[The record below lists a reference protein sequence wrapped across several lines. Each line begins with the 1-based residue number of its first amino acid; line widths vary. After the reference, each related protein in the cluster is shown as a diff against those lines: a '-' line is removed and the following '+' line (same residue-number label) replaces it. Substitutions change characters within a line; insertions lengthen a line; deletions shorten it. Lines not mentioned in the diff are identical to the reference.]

1 MKLNQAMKDAL
12 KIVGKGGAVV
22 HLTTSSSDGNTNTVG
37 ERFVTVFKDEYILI
51 ADMFAQKTRVNLNEN
66 QIGVITLAHPVNGR
80 TWSFKGPATILQEG
94 LPDGYEFEG
103 LKASEVLKEWGNWA
117 EKEPPSEVPPD
128 IRPPVLVQRGVI
140 TLKVNEI
147 TDYSPEN
154 AGNIINT
161 EI

>member
-1 MKLNQAMKDAL
+1 MKLNHAMKDAL
-12 KIVGKGGAVV
+12 KIVGKGGSVV
-22 HLTTSSSDGNTNTVG
+22 HLTTCSLEGIPNTVG
-37 ERFVTVFKDEYILI
+37 ERFITVFNDEYILI

-66 QIGVITLAHPVNGR
+66 PIGVITLAHPVKGR

-94 LPDGYEFEG
+94 LPSDYEFEG
-103 LKASEVLKEWGNWA
+103 VKASEILKEWGNWA

-140 TLKVNEI
+140 TLKVTEI

-154 AGNIINT
+154 AGNPINT
-161 EI
+161 AI

>member
-1 MKLNQAMKDAL
+1 MKLSQAMKDAL
-12 KIVGKGGAVV
+12 RIVGKGGAVV

-37 ERFVTVFKDEYILI
+37 ERFVTVFKDEFILI

-66 QIGVITLAHPVNGR
+66 HIGVITLAHPVNGR

-103 LKASEVLKEWGNWA
+103 LKASEVLNEWGNWA

-140 TLKVNEI
+140 TLKVTEI